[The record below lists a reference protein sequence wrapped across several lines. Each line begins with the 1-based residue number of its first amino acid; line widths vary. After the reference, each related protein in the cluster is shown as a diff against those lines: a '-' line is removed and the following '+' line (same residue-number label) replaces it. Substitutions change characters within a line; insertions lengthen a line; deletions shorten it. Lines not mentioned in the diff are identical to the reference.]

1 MHVVGCNDDAQ
12 AMHFMDDEG
21 GELCDNVTYLGKSG
35 LFTSTSGLS
44 VAYIS
49 GLDGGSKDDFSHF
62 SESDVDSLKQKVRS
76 APNFAGIDILLTS
89 PWPKGVSAY
98 GTELKHSLNNES
110 DSIAQLTLALRP
122 RYHFSGVEGVSYERN
137 PYRNHTV
144 LSGQSSHVSR
154 FVALADVGNKEKRK
168 YLYAFN
174 IVPMKYLDKD
184 ELHKQP
190 ADTTECPYKLK
201 VDSRSLA
208 QQAPERNAF
217 FYGEAPMSGQKR
229 RGRSIDCTYTDY
241 SNSNV
246 HM

>member
-1 MHVVGCNDDAQ
+1 MVGKYLLLGGGGGGCGVVFFFFKQ
-12 AMHFMDDEG
+12 K
-21 GELCDNVTYLGKSG
+21 T
-35 LFTSTSGLS
+35 
-44 VAYIS
+44 AYEMCGRDWS
-49 GLDGGSKDDFSHF
+49 
-62 SESDVDSLKQKVRS
+62 SDVCSSDL
-76 APNFAGIDILLTS
+76 IDILLTS